1 MSTASGTKFFACRT
15 AEEREKWM
23 ECIRKTVQ
31 PNLEMARRTDNTLT
45 IWILEAK
52 CVSAKKKYFCEVILD
67 RNLFARTTSKQKG
80 DILFWGEHF
89 EFSNLPNVQTVTV
102 NIYRESGSAEKKK
115 KKNNKTKNVLLGV
128 INIPTSSLNCGQ
140 MVERW
145 YPAPALTAADIAVM
159 TPAKTGGGT
168 GGARDSSS
176 LPLGSS
182 GVGGGGVG
190 VASVVVGKSFASSW
204 VNKTTEV
211 PVLRVKAKW
220 QTVEILPMTMYK
232 EFLEYLT
239 ADYALL
245 CEVLEPNI
253 SVKAKEEVATS
264 LVRVLHK
271 VGKANDFLVDITM
284 VRYILSSL
292 LCVSPFCYATSPH
305 SVFRITA

>member
-1 MSTASGTKFFACRT
+1 
-15 AEEREKWM
+15 
-23 ECIRKTVQ
+23 
-31 PNLEMARRTDNTLT
+31 MARRRDNTLT

-52 CVSAKKKYFCEVILD
+52 CVTAKKKYFCEVILD

-89 EFSNLPNVQTVTV
+89 EFSNLPDVQTVSV
-102 NIYRESGSAEKKK
+102 NIYRESGAADKKK
-115 KKNNKTKNVLLGV
+115 KKNKSKNVLLGV

-145 YPAPALTAADIAVM
+145 YPAPALTAADLAILAA
-159 TPAKTGGGT
+159 TPGKGGVS

-176 LPLGSS
+176 LPLGSAR
-182 GVGGGGVG
+182 VGLDIS
-190 VASVVVGKSFASSW
+190 SVVVGKSFASAWSQRSA
-204 VNKTTEV
+204 EV

-232 EFLEYLT
+232 ELLEYLT
-239 ADYALL
+239 TDYALL

-284 VRYILSSL
+284 VSRDE
-292 LCVSPFCYATSPH
+292 
-305 SVFRITA
+305 SVGERVVGDEGHVGS

>member
-1 MSTASGTKFFACRT
+1 
-15 AEEREKWM
+15 M

-31 PNLEMARRTDNTLT
+31 PNLEMARRRDNTLT
-45 IWILEAK
+45 IWVLEAK
-52 CVSAKKKYFCEVILD
+52 CVAAKKRYFCEVILD
-67 RNLFARTTSKQKG
+67 GNLFARTTSKQKG

-89 EFSNLPNVQTVTV
+89 EFSNLPDVQTVSV
-102 NIYRESGSAEKKK
+102 NIYRESGAADKKK
-115 KKNNKTKNVLLGV
+115 KKNKSKNVLLGV

-145 YPAPALTAADIAVM
+145 YPAPALTAADLALLSA
-159 TPAKTGGGT
+159 TPAKSGGG

-182 GVGGGGVG
+182 GVGGSGVRIE
-190 VASVVVGKSFASSW
+190 SVVVGKSFASAWSQ
-204 VNKTTEV
+204 KAAEV

-232 EFLEYLT
+232 ELLEYLT
-239 ADYALL
+239 TDYALL

-284 VRYILSSL
+284 VIG
-292 LCVSPFCYATSPH
+292 VH
-305 SVFRITA
+305 K

>member
-1 MSTASGTKFFACRT
+1 
-15 AEEREKWM
+15 M
-23 ECIRKTVQ
+23 ECIRRTVQ

-67 RNLFARTTSKQKG
+67 RNLFARTTSKTKG

-102 NIYRESGSAEKKK
+102 NIYRESGADKKK
-115 KKNNKTKNVLLGV
+115 KKNKTKNVLLGV

-145 YPAPALTAADIAVM
+145 YPAPALTAADAAVLSS
-159 TPAKTGGGT
+159 TPGKSGVGS

-176 LPLGSS
+176 LPLGSA
-182 GVGGGGVG
+182 GVNGGMGI
-190 VASVVVGKSFASSW
+190 ASVVVGKPSFTSSW
-204 VNKTTEV
+204 VGKATEV

-239 ADYALL
+239 VDYALL

-284 VRYILSSL
+284 VRWGAFL
-292 LCVSPFCYATSPH
+292 FEQ
-305 SVFRITA
+305 FG